1 MWVESPRPRTTGQG
15 ATREVLAR
23 GSQREED
30 NQMPMFVEV
39 CANCGCNEF
48 AHHWDEET
56 DSPYWECGRC
66 SEATWIEEP
75 DAMLCICGC
84 TEEAHYPGRRCQEC
98 DDCDRFEE
106 HETALEAVRE
116 RVGYYTPNASGA
128 SDGTEDRGAAWVD
141 EETVKVDWLDQ
152 PVTIEA
158 TMVRDEDDQLR
169 RVNRL
174 PEDGEDVFVYLGTTE
189 DGLPVAIHGDEI
201 RS

>member
-1 MWVESPRPRTTGQG
+1 
-15 ATREVLAR
+15 
-23 GSQREED
+23 
-30 NQMPMFVEV
+30 MPMFVEV

-106 HETALEAVRE
+106 HETVVARE
-116 RVGYYTPNASGA
+116 VGRHPHLL
-128 SDGTEDRGAAWVD
+128 DG
-141 EETVKVDWLDQ
+141 
-152 PVTIEA
+152 P
-158 TMVRDEDDQLR
+158 
-169 RVNRL
+169 
-174 PEDGEDVFVYLGTTE
+174 TTQE
-189 DGLPVAIHGDEI
+189 PP
-201 RS
+201 